1 MDFHVKLMLGLIWL
15 RFPLSTCLPCGCFA
29 LLYLQHNMFVISNN
43 RSSLHQ
49 WQVIVSTQLKT
60 DRSDSCADKTVLHGI
75 YCAATAVATD
85 GELWSL
91 THKCAYAITT
101 ETSATIQLLQCKW
114 LCPGR
119 LRILWHSVY
128 KWQAEGRTIHTLSV
142 IGVVSPERSSS
153 GSVPGISSRFIL
165 EYTKA
170 SGDSTPITLSV
181 SVTWAHQDHLPSRQP
196 IFVSGCMSRR
206 RHHVVDFGT

>member
-1 MDFHVKLMLGLIWL
+1 MLGLIWL

-29 LLYLQHNMFVISNN
+29 LLYLQHNMLVISNN

-75 YCAATAVATD
+75 YCAATAATTD

-101 ETSATIQLLQCKW
+101 ETSAPFSCCSASDCVQIEVATPYAPPPWSRGYHTLTWRSHGHSLTAYLW
-114 LCPGR
+114 RR
-119 LRILWHSVY
+119 LRQIVL
-128 KWQAEGRTIHTLSV
+128 L
-142 IGVVSPERSSS
+142 
-153 GSVPGISSRFIL
+153 PGKCTVWRAL
-165 EYTKA
+165 T
-170 SGDSTPITLSV
+170 G
-181 SVTWAHQDHLPSRQP
+181 
-196 IFVSGCMSRR
+196 
-206 RHHVVDFGT
+206 